1 MYHFL
6 SKDSSFKLAYFFRMG
21 PSPLLLGFFAKQF
34 LRWFQSFKYGKVWVR
49 NEVCRKFKR
58 VFITPLTLLCLVS
71 VLRDGWDHLKFQ
83 PHMVKSLGTHHQIG
97 WENFFFAV
105 IKNRDA
111 RYDVGKKPEFLC
123 KDKSCPLLDEDVDI
137 IDSMAFPSSFP
148 KCFSKLTSYYQ
159 IG

>member
-1 MYHFL
+1 MG
-6 SKDSSFKLAYFFRMG
+6 SFKIPTTHGQKFGDTSSNRMRG
-21 PSPLLLGFFAKQF
+21 
-34 LRWFQSFKYGKVWVR
+34 
-49 NEVCRKFKR
+49 
-58 VFITPLTLLCLVS
+58 
-71 VLRDGWDHLKFQ
+71 
-83 PHMVKSLGTHHQIG
+83 
-97 WENFFFAV
+97 FFFAV

-148 KCFSKLTSYYQ
+148 KCFSKLTSDYQ